1 MKAWKYHEDRQRGSR
16 DFPLEYHYIDAAH
29 PRYDMPYHWHEEAE
43 LIYVRSGSL
52 VLAADGE
59 EYRLDAG
66 NAAFLA
72 PGRLHGGVPQDCVY
86 ECLVFD
92 MRFLLK
98 SSDHCRS
105 FITDVISRR
114 ADVQLFLPGVQS
126 AVQQAVL
133 PLFEALRSRCTG
145 FELITLGCLYR
156 FIGEV
161 YRCGLYE
168 LRDVQNEEPSSALK
182 LKEIFELIES
192 RLDHPPTLGE
202 LSAKVGM
209 SPKYFCRFFRQATH
223 RTPMDYIGF
232 YRIEQACYEM
242 AATEK
247 NVTEVAMDL
256 GYSDVNYFIRCFKK
270 YKGVTPKQYLMR
282 LRG

>member
-1 MKAWKYHEDRQRGSR
+1 MKAWKYHEDRPRGSR
-16 DFPLEYHYIDAAH
+16 DFPLEYHYIDTDH

-43 LIYVRSGSL
+43 LLLVLSGSFAL
-52 VLAADGE
+52 VVDGE
-59 EYRLDAG
+59 ECRLNPGD
-66 NAAFLA
+66 AAFLA
-72 PGRLHGGVPQDCVY
+72 PGRLHGGVPQNCVY

-98 SSDHCRS
+98 SSDHCRN
-105 FITDVISRR
+105 FISDVISRR
-114 ADVQLFLPGVQS
+114 ADVHLFLPGSQP
-126 AVQQAVL
+126 AVTQAVL
-133 PLFEALRSRCTG
+133 PLFEALRKSCSG
-145 FELITLGCLYR
+145 YELITLGCLYR
-156 FIGEV
+156 FIGEI
-161 YRCGLYE
+161 YRGGLYE
-168 LRDVQNEEPSSALK
+168 LRDLPNGETSSALK

-192 RLDHPPTLGE
+192 RLDEPPTLGE
-202 LSAKVGM
+202 LSARVGM

-270 YKGVTPKQYLMR
+270 YKGITPKQYLMR